1 MEDFLT
7 SWPTLL
13 PELIVEL
20 HKASQASDYGTIN
33 GILTTTTCVFK
44 KFRNQYKRIDLLLD
58 FKYCLENFAFPLLE
72 IFLKTAALIDSAS
85 TVSPVAVIK
94 QLFECQRLCCGIFLS
109 LNVQELPEIFKDH
122 MKEWMTEFRKYLII
136 IYPVLEN
143 SGADGLAIVD
153 ELRAAVCENINLYV
167 EEEEFFIYL
176 NDFVIAVWSLLGAV
190 TQSSSRDHLAVT
202 AIKFLTTVSMSVHH
216 ALFAAEGVISQIC
229 QSIVVPNVMLREE
242 DEELFEMNYFE
253 FIRRDIDGS
262 DLDNRRRMACEILK
276 GIATNYKQ
284 QVTEIVSAQIQYLLT
299 SFAINPVTNWKNKDC
314 AVYLVVSLAT
324 EKAGG
329 SSVLTDL
336 IDVQRFFASVILPE
350 LTSQDVNGFPM
361 LKAGALKFVIMFR
374 NQLSK
379 EAVIQIFRD
388 LDRSIVTELNI
399 AHEWKRISKT
409 VTIQIFHLLVRFL
422 IAESNV
428 VHSYAAYCIEK
439 LLVVKDDWGRDRYTA
454 SDIAPFLVELL
465 TNFYALKLPE
475 SEENQYI
482 MKCIMVVL
490 GVAELSSEVAGSCI
504 SALTSILMEVCKN
517 PKNPFFNHY
526 LFESMAVLVKRTCE
540 RDPSCISAFE
550 AGLFPSLQQI
560 FANDVIEFFTY
571 AFQLQAQ
578 LIELNRPPI
587 PPRYMQIFDV
597 LLSIES
603 WKKVSNIPAL
613 VRLLQAFLPKVTH
626 ELKQEGRLFKVLEV
640 FEKLVSSP
648 TAAEQGFYVLI
659 TVIESLEYDEFEFYI
674 PTIWAI
680 VFGQP
685 EKFRAEKFV
694 KAFLLLMSHF
704 IVKHGSIKLVDSMNS
719 VQANIFSLVVKQLW
733 VPHLK
738 LITGAIELKLVAVAS
753 TRIIHFLG
761 ECPAILDPANIELW
775 GKMLDGIVTLL
786 SWPEQDRVEEEQEML
801 YIAENVGNTPTFAHL
816 YNAAKK
822 EEDPLKDIKDLKE
835 VLVASLAGLS
845 SRFPGRYPQIINQY
859 LDPANQAALLQL
871 CNTYNCQII

>member
-1 MEDFLT
+1 MHDFPK

-13 PELIVEL
+13 PGLIVDL
-20 HKASQASDYGTIN
+20 HKASEASDYAAIN
-33 GILTTTTCVFK
+33 GILCITDSVFK
-44 KFRNQYKRIDLLLD
+44 KFLYQRKRIDLLLD
-58 FKYCLENFAFPLLE
+58 FKYCLKTFASPLLGV
-72 IFLKTAALIDSAS
+72 FLKTAALIDSAS
-85 TVSPVAVIK
+85 MVSPVSVMK
-94 QLFECQRLCCGIFLS
+94 QLFNCQRLCVRIFYS
-109 LNVQELPEIFKDH
+109 LNCQELPVDH
-122 MKEWMTEFRKYLII
+122 KEWMNVFRKYLIAN
-136 IYPVLEN
+136 YPVVEN
-143 SGADGLAIVD
+143 SVDGLAIVD
-153 ELRAAVCENINLYV
+153 EVRAAVCENISLYV
-167 EEEEFFIYL
+167 EEEDFYIHL
-176 NDFVIAVWSLLGAV
+176 NDFVVAIWSLLKNL
-190 TQSSSRDHLAVT
+190 THSSSRDQLAVT
-202 AIKFLTTVSMSVHH
+202 AIKFLTTVSTSVHH
-216 ALFAAEGVISQIC
+216 ALFAAEGVILEIC

-242 DEELFEMNYFE
+242 DEELFQMNYFE

-262 DLDNRRRMACEILK
+262 DLDNRRRMACEILI
-276 GIATNYKQ
+276 GIARNYKQ
-284 QVTEIVSAQIQYLLT
+284 QVTEIVCAQIQHLLT
-299 SFAINPVTNWKNKDC
+299 SFSANPVTNWKDKDC
-314 AVYLVVSLAT
+314 AVYLVVTLAS
-324 EKAGG
+324 EKTGG
-329 SSVLTDL
+329 SSILTDL
-336 IDVQRFFASVILPE
+336 IHVRRFFSLVILPE

-361 LKAGALKFVIMFR
+361 LKAGALKFFIMFR

-526 LFESMAVLVKRTCE
+526 LFESVAVLVKRTCE

-587 PPRYMQIFDV
+587 PPRYMQIFDF

-648 TAAEQGFYVLI
+648 TAAEQGCYVLI

-822 EEDPLKDIKDLKE
+822 EEDPLKDIKDPKE